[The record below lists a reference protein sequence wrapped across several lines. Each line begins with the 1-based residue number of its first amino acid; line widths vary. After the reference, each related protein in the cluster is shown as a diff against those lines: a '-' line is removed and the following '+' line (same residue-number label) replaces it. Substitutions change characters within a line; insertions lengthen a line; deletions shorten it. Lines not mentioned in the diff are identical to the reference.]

1 MYSDDPAQKPA
12 FRFAGKYL
20 MRYQANLAKM
30 PAVKDWRARESAAR
44 RLSSLADYFRA
55 HGLCPSCHG
64 VGLAMNENG
73 MGYRAVGWDGDTQLF
88 EECEICMGTGALT
101 ENLNK

>member
-1 MYSDDPAQKPA
+1 
-12 FRFAGKYL
+12 
-20 MRYQANLAKM
+20 
-30 PAVKDWRARESAAR
+30 
-44 RLSSLADYFRA
+44 
-55 HGLCPSCHG
+55 
-64 VGLAMNENG
+64 MNENG